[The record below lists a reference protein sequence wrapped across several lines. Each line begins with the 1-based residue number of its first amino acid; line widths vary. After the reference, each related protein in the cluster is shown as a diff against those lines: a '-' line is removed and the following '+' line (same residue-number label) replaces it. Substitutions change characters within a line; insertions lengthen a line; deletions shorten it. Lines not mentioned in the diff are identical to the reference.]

1 MQRRRT
7 LEPADPTIDVA
18 LGRVHAGLEQD
29 ELALAALTRAAERT
43 PTDPEPPAWLAYVTL
58 FGLGLVDPAIT
69 HAERACA
76 LGPTAFRASLALFA
90 RHYPSDETPESLYA
104 RHVAW
109 RERFEAAITPRAAR
123 VRQPD
128 PTRRLRLGFV
138 SADLYGHPVGRF
150 LLPLLDHLDRAG
162 FETTCYPS
170 NRRSDPVTAQLMA
183 RADHWR
189 PLGSTAADA
198 AATIADDGIDILV
211 DLGGHTSGDVLEIFA
226 HRPAPV
232 QVSWLG
238 YPNTT
243 GMTRIDY
250 RLTDAIADP
259 PGPAD
264 ALSSER
270 LVRLPAGFH
279 CFIPPAAAP
288 DPGPLPA
295 GHDGAITFGS
305 LNALAKL
312 SDATLAAWA
321 RVLDATPGSRLMIRR
336 SGLAAAAARDA
347 LAARCAAHGIDG
359 ARLHLVPGGAGGSF
373 EAYRGIDLALD
384 CFPYN
389 GTTTICDALWMGV
402 PVVTWRGD
410 RHSARVGASLLHRV
424 GLDALVGGSVD
435 DFVAIAARLAG
446 DRAALSD
453 LRATLRGRM
462 AASPLCDGPGFA
474 RAVGEAFR
482 RMWQERCGSKDTAQ
496 P

>member
-1 MQRRRT
+1 IK
-7 LEPADPTIDVA
+7 LS
-18 LGRVHAGLEQD
+18 
-29 ELALAALTRAAERT
+29 
-43 PTDPEPPAWLAYVTL
+43 
-58 FGLGLVDPAIT
+58 GLGLIAEGVA
-69 HAERACA
+69 HAEQAAA
-76 LGPTAFRASLALFA
+76 LEPSPGYTSAALFA
-90 RHYPSDETPESLYA
+90 QSYRSDLSPEALFERHLDWQ
-104 RHVAW
+104 RHV
-109 RERFEAAITPRAAR
+109 EAPTPPRRLAPRARDA
-123 VRQPD
+123 D
-128 PTRRLRLGFV
+128 RRLRVGFV

-150 LLPLLDHLDRAG
+150 LLPLLDHLDRAA

-198 AATIADDGIDILV
+198 AAMIADDGIDILV

-226 HRPAPV
+226 HRPAPL
-232 QVSWLG
+232 QVTWLG

-250 RLTDAIADP
+250 RLTDAVADP
-259 PGPAD
+259 PGAAD

-270 LVRLPAGFH
+270 LIRLPAGFH

-288 DPGPLPA
+288 EVGPLPA
-295 GHDGAITFGS
+295 GRDGPITFGS

-321 RVLDATPGSRLMIRR
+321 RVLEATPGSRLMIRR
-336 SGLAAAAARDA
+336 SGLAAATARDA
-347 LAARCAAHGIDG
+347 LTARCAAQGIDG
-359 ARLHLVPGGAGGSF
+359 TRLLLVAGGAGGSF
-373 EAYRGIDLALD
+373 EAYRDIDIALD

-389 GTTTICDALWMGV
+389 GTTTTCDALWMGV
-402 PVVTWRGD
+402 PVVTWAGD
-410 RHSARVGASLLHRV
+410 RHAARVGASLLHRV
-424 GLDALVGGSVD
+424 GLDALVGQSTD

-446 DRAALSD
+446 DRAALSA

-474 RAVGEAFR
+474 RAVGGAFR
-482 RMWQERCGSKDTAQ
+482 RIWQERCGSKDTAQ